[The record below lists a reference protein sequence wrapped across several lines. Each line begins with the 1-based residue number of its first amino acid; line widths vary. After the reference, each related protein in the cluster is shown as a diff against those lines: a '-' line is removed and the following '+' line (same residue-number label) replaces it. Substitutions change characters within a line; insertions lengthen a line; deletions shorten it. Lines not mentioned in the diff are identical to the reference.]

1 MSGRPLRVF
10 VAHHQAWPGAS
21 GDAVHVWAVVTGLV
35 KRGFRVIT
43 QGDAGPPGVAMI
55 PFGRSSTMKA
65 VRRADVVYVR
75 VDGGLNREKTTAF
88 AWLARPRPAVVW
100 EVNAPLDEQIPQGLD
115 PNRLRRWRL
124 ARKALARGADAAV
137 TVADELVGYVCA
149 ELGIADVTVVEN
161 GADLPDD
168 AAATGPASPLRDR
181 GFVALWMG
189 SASYPWQAQ
198 DAVIAAARA
207 LERVDPEASIA
218 IVGDVRQDAGD
229 PPPPGLIVMGPA
241 PRAAAAEHLRASAV
255 ALCLYHDTPWALDG
269 FYMSPIKLFEA
280 WSAGVP
286 VVATDLASI
295 RRIVRDGET
304 GLLVPDDAHA
314 VATAISRLRTD
325 HALRSRLVEAGRRA
339 VREHYN
345 WDRAADQIAA
355 VITRVH
361 ERRRRVGRPRSA
373 P

>member
-1 MSGRPLRVF
+1 
-10 VAHHQAWPGAS
+10 
-21 GDAVHVWAVVTGLV
+21 
-35 KRGFRVIT
+35 
-43 QGDAGPPGVAMI
+43 
-55 PFGRSSTMKA
+55 
-65 VRRADVVYVR
+65 VR
-75 VDGGLNREKTTAF
+75 
-88 AWLARPRPAVVW
+88 
-100 EVNAPLDEQIPQGLD
+100 
-115 PNRLRRWRL
+115 
-124 ARKALARGADAAV
+124 
-137 TVADELVGYVCA
+137 A

-161 GADLPDD
+161 GANLPDE
-168 AAATGPASPLRDR
+168 AAAAGPASTLRDR

-198 DAVIAAARA
+198 DAVIAAARE

-218 IVGDVRQDAGD
+218 IVGDVRQDAGN
-229 PPPPGLIVMGPA
+229 PAPPGLIVMGPA

-255 ALCLYHDTPWALDG
+255 ALCLYHDTPWAPDG

-361 ERRRRVGRPRSA
+361 E
-373 P
+373 